1 MPHDASQQTHYHE
14 PKAGENAGYGVFKRP
29 EYPYDRFMESEGVP
43 IYRAI
48 GVHRVQDLPMA
59 PWARLGGRG
68 TYIQLY
74 GTEGLWGTYV
84 VEVPSGGALA
94 IERHLFEKTVLVIAG
109 RGSTE
114 VWQGGQTKR
123 QTFEWQTGSLFSIP
137 LNAFHRFV
145 NATNSPALLLC
156 GTSAPNMFNLLRSAE
171 FIFDCP
177 YDFDDRYAGADDF
190 FKPKDDIE
198 PDRVRG
204 LAMRRTNFIADV
216 VNCDLPLDNRR
227 SPGFRRIEPEFTGS
241 DFYLWI
247 GQHETGRYSKAHKH
261 ESSAVLICLR
271 GKGYTYTWP
280 DRLGTM
286 PWQNGK
292 SGEVFRQDYE
302 FGGMVSA
309 APMSGDWFHQHFGIS
324 KDALR
329 LSAWFG
335 VGNHPHRK
343 PGRPGETM
351 IDFGAI
357 DLRKGGTAIPYHE
370 EDPFIRRE
378 FEQALVREGV
388 PSRIKLE
395 YWEKPAGYPD

>member
-1 MPHDASQQTHYHE
+1 MPHDASEQTHWHE
-14 PKAGENAGYGVFKRP
+14 PKAGENAGYGAFKRP

-43 IYRAI
+43 IHRAI

-74 GTEGLWGTYV
+74 GTEGLWGIYV

-156 GTSAPNMFNLLRSAE
+156 GTSAPNMFNLLHSAK

-177 YDFDDRYAGADDF
+177 YNFDDRYAGADDF

-204 LAMRRTNFIADV
+204 LAMRRTNFIADI
-216 VNCDLPLDNRR
+216 VNCELPLDNRR

-261 ESSAVLICLR
+261 DSSAVLICLK

-324 KDALR
+324 KEALR

-351 IDFGAI
+351 TDFGAI
-357 DLRKGGTAIPYHE
+357 DLKKGGTAIPYHE
-370 EDPFIRRE
+370 EDPFIRQE
-378 FEQALVREGV
+378 FEQALAREGV
-388 PSRIKLE
+388 PLRMQPE
-395 YWEKPAGYPD
+395 YYETPAGYPD